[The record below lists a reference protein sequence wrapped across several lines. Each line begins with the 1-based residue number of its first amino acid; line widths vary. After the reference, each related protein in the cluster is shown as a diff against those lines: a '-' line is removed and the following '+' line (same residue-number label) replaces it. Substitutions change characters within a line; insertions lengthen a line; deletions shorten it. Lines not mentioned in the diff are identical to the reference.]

1 MGRPKGSK
9 NKPKPKVSPEEQLK
23 KVPKL
28 VRTASAVRDDRNE
41 VKYRND
47 GMRQQGGW
55 KKPYKVMQGDEL
67 HATIELAMQTLDNWH
82 DGVQRSYPPTPEGLD
97 LFIARSSAYL
107 HYIDEE
113 NQKLVDSPKLIPDVE
128 SWCVYCGITRR
139 QLYQFKERKSGDWE
153 NFIGYFM
160 EVIASAKKQLA
171 LNGNIP
177 SVIAMFDMVN
187 NHDYHNTSE
196 YKITNKLEAEK
207 PQLTAEQL
215 IEKSKQL
222 PGFSAETSL
231 LEEKRIPNDIFD
243 RPIIDGEYVTI
254 EDDEESERG
263 DEKNED

>member
-1 MGRPKGSK
+1 MAKANT
-9 NKPKPKVSPEEQLK
+9 NKPKQKVSPEDLK

-28 VRTASAVRDDRNE
+28 VRTASAIRDDRNE

-67 HATIELAMQTLDNWH
+67 HATIELAMQNLDNWH
-82 DGVQRSYPPTPEGLD
+82 DGVLRTYPPTQEGLD
-97 LFIARSSAYL
+97 LFIARSTAYL
-107 HYIDEE
+107 RYVDEQNME
-113 NQKLVDSPKLIPDVE
+113 LTDSPKLIPDVE

-139 QLYQFKERKSGDWE
+139 QMYQFKERKSGDWE
-153 NFIGYFM
+153 GFINYFL
-160 EVIASAKKQLA
+160 EVIASSKKQLA

-187 NHDYHNTSE
+187 NHEYHNTSE

-215 IEKSKQL
+215 IEKSRQL
-222 PGFSAETSL
+222 PGFSPETSL
-231 LEEKRIPNDIFD
+231 IEEKRIPNDIFD
-243 RPIIDGEYVTI
+243 REIIDGEYITI
-254 EDDEESERG
+254 EDEPEKEGEKDEA
-263 DEKNED
+263 N